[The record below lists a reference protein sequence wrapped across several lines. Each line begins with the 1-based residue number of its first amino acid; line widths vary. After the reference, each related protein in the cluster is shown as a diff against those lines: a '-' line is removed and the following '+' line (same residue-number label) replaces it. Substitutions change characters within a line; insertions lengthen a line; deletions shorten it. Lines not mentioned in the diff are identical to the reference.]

1 MALVVRV
8 PQGCGAMPLVPLG
21 WAACL
26 VSIYSRNRH
35 LIALL
40 FGREGAQIGDD
51 GRRVFFV
58 KPIKR
63 HGGRLEVPRGILS
76 RREKR
81 NGLGVSETGLAG
93 NGRSKLAPAWN

>member
-51 GRRVFFV
+51 GRRVFFGCALM
-58 KPIKR
+58 PPF
-63 HGGRLEVPRGILS
+63 GRNFGWLSAIRDIVVFRPRLS
-76 RREKR
+76 Q
-81 NGLGVSETGLAG
+81 
-93 NGRSKLAPAWN
+93 